1 LEGIS
6 AKDQGNSWQGITVL
20 NANSQSVWSHV
31 IVRDTAGLSRLGWV
45 LTGGVTFYKSDIRM
59 NRCRLKGN
67 LGEDALNII
76 HSKFELTHIEILEST
91 SDGFDADFA
100 DGEINDCLFKEIGKT
115 TGGDA
120 VDISGSAVIVTG
132 CRFLN
137 ISDKALSVGEGSRM
151 KASRL
156 DIRHVGTGAASKDG
170 SFLKI
175 MDSSITDARI
185 AGLMAYIKKPEYG
198 PGSIEATNITFLD
211 TTHESRVQ
219 RGNNISINEEQME
232 TEDVDVEALYK
243 TIMKPR
249 SR

>member
-1 LEGIS
+1 M
-6 AKDQGNSWQGITVL
+6 
-20 NANSQSVWSHV
+20 SH
-31 IVRDTAGLSRLGWV
+31 
-45 LTGGVTFYKSDIRM
+45 
-59 NRCRLKGN
+59 CRLKGN

-76 HSKFELTHIEILEST
+76 HSKFDLTGIEILQSA

-120 VDISGSAVIVTG
+120 IDISGSRVLVTG

-151 KASRL
+151 MASGL

-170 SFLKI
+170 SYL
-175 MDSSITDARI
+175 SITDCYIEDAQI

-198 PGSIEATNITFLD
+198 PGGIEANNVTFLN
-211 TTHESRVQ
+211 TTHETRVQ
-219 RGNNISINEEQME
+219 RLSTISINGEQME
-232 TEDVDVEALYK
+232 TEGVDVEALYE
-243 TIMKPR
+243 TVMKPG
-249 SR
+249 SRQ